1 MDATHEDDAGVTR
14 DELAGIVDLFDALT
28 REELRTALS
37 ELAYRRGD
45 EFDPE
50 VADAAIDA
58 AVETYALVELDETL
72 FAGPTAFPTLP
83 ANAEDLPHIMNV
95 PERSV
100 DRAAL
105 GEAVR
110 KRIAAEADAAADDGD
125 QERLATLLDVCYDV
139 EAWAPVSLDETRAA
153 LDRRL

>member
-1 MDATHEDDAGVTR
+1 MDTDDAAAAPTH
-14 DELAGIVDLFDALT
+14 DELAGVVDLFGALT

-45 EFDPE
+45 AFE
-50 VADAAIDA
+50 ADDADDAIDA
-58 AVETYALVELDETL
+58 AVEAYALVEHDGLL
-72 FAGPTAFPTLP
+72 VAGPTAFPSLP
-83 ANAEDLPHIMNV
+83 PNGEDLPHIMNV
-95 PERSV
+95 DERRV

-110 KRIAAEADAAADDGD
+110 ERVAADADAALAGDDEDRIAA
-125 QERLATLLDVCYDV
+125 LLDVCYDV
-139 EAWAPVSLDETRAA
+139 EAWAPVSLDGTRAR